1 MTGSQPAPVA
11 PVEVVPVPRAPED
24 VLADVAAAVL
34 GPGRHLSVD
43 LMDLLDGVVR
53 GPVDAVRA
61 NDDLLPR
68 LAHENALGTVLNQI
82 RRLLRPGG
90 VLVAAVPEL
99 AKLGVF
105 RPTAPPPRVTGSGPD
120 RQVTVQLWD
129 WAEDGGSYGLDVVQ
143 LIRGA
148 EGWAVAGSVSTH
160 HRVLSVEEV
169 AEALTAAGFAA
180 VQCLSPAESGHPL
193 PLCVALAPR

>member
-1 MTGSQPAPVA
+1 MTGLLPAPVA
-11 PVEVVPVPRAPED
+11 PVEVVPVQRAPED

-34 GPGRHLSVD
+34 GPGEHLSVD
-43 LMDLLDGVVR
+43 LLDILDGVVR

-68 LAHENALGTVLNQI
+68 LAHENNLDTVLDQI

-99 AKLGVF
+99 ARLGNL
-105 RPTAPPPRVTGSGPD
+105 RPTAPPPRVTGAGRD

-129 WAEDGGSYGLDVVQ
+129 WAEDGSSYGLDVVQ
-143 LIRGA
+143 LVRGS
-148 EGWAVAGSVSTH
+148 EGWLVSGSVSTH
-160 HRVLSVEEV
+160 HRVLSADEV
-169 AEALTAAGFAA
+169 AQALDNAGFAA
-180 VQCLSPAESGHPL
+180 VQRLSPTESGHPM
-193 PLCVALAPR
+193 PVWVALAPR